1 MERTIDL
8 VAQALDLDPAEVRFR
23 NMITPDQMPYKVGLP
38 YRDGVTIEYDSG
50 DYPKALRMALEELG
64 GLEVIRERQRKAREE
79 GRYLGLGLGCY
90 VEGTGVGPFEG
101 ATVKIDP
108 SGKIAVAIGAC
119 PQGQGHETAFAQ
131 VAADIWG
138 VPMEDVFVSV
148 ADTSQVTM
156 GYGTIASRSTVTA
169 SGAIQDSSDKV
180 KEKVFAIAANV
191 LETAESDLELRGGRV
206 GVKGVPEMSMTL
218 KEVARAA
225 QPGWIHQRPAGIEA
239 GLEGTAYY
247 EPPTVTW
254 AYAANAAI
262 VEIDADTGQ
271 VRIERYVEVH
281 DAGTL
286 INPAMADG
294 QVKGGL
300 VQGLGGALFENM
312 VYDEEGQLQ
321 TGSFMDYLLPTASDV
336 PPITV
341 RHQQTPSPLNAFG
354 FKGLGEGGAIA
365 PPVVIAN
372 AVCDALR
379 PFKAEINATP
389 VRWETVAELM
399 GHDLQPSGD

>member
-1 MERTIDL
+1 VDL
-8 VAQALDLDPAEVRFR
+8 VANALDLDPAEVRLR
-23 NMITPDQMPYKVGLP
+23 NMISADQMPYKVGLV
-38 YRDGVTIEYDSG
+38 YRDGVSIEYDSG
-50 DYPKALRMALEELG
+50 DYPKALRTALDELG
-64 GLEVIRERQRKAREE
+64 GIDSIRDRQRKALDE

-90 VEGTGVGPFEG
+90 VEGTGIGPFEG

-108 SGKIAVAIGAC
+108 TGKVIVAVGAC
-119 PQGQGHETAFAQ
+119 PQGQGHETAYAQ

-138 VPMEDVFVSV
+138 VPIEDVFVSV
-148 ADTSQVTM
+148 ADTAQVTM
-156 GYGTIASRSTVTA
+156 GFGTIASRSAVTA

-180 KEKVFAIAANV
+180 KEKVFAIAAHV
-191 LETAESDLELRGGRV
+191 LEAAEGDLELRHGRI
-206 GVKGVPEMSMTL
+206 GVKGVPDMSMTL

-225 QPGWIHQRPAGIEA
+225 QPGWIHQRPEGIEA

-254 AYAANAAI
+254 SYAANAAI

-271 VRIERYVEVH
+271 VAIERYVEVH

-286 INPAMADG
+286 INPGMADG

-312 VYDEEGQLQ
+312 AYDEHGQLL

-341 RHQQTPSPLNAFG
+341 IHHETPSPLNKFG

-365 PPVVIAN
+365 PPAVIAN

-389 VRWETVAELM
+389 VRWETIAEVLC
-399 GHDLQPSGD
+399 HCSEDKSA

>member
-8 VAQALDLDPAEVRFR
+8 VANALDLDPAEVRLR
-23 NMITPDQMPYKVGLP
+23 NMITADRMPYKVGLV
-38 YRDGVTIEYDSG
+38 YRDGVSIEYDSG
-50 DYPKALRMALEELG
+50 DYPKALRTALEELG
-64 GLEVIRERQRKAREE
+64 GLAAIREHQRQALEE

-90 VEGTGVGPFEG
+90 VEGTGIGPFEG

-108 SGKIAVAIGAC
+108 TGKIAVAVGAC

-131 VAADIWG
+131 VTADIWG
-138 VPMEDVFVSV
+138 VPIEDVFVSV

-156 GYGTIASRSTVTA
+156 GFGTIASRSAVTA
-169 SGAIQDSSDKV
+169 SGAIQESSDKV

-191 LETAESDLELRGGRV
+191 LEASESDLELRDGGI

-225 QPGWIHQRPAGIEA
+225 QPGWSHQRPDGIEA
-239 GLEGTAYY
+239 GLEGAAYY

-254 AYAANAAI
+254 SYAANAAI
-262 VEIDADTGQ
+262 VEIDSDTGQ

-312 VYDEEGQLQ
+312 AYDEDGQLL

-336 PPITV
+336 PPISV
-341 RHQQTPSPLNAFG
+341 IHMETPSPLNAFG

-372 AVCDALR
+372 AVCDALK

-389 VRWETVAELM
+389 VRWETIAAIL
-399 GHDLQPSGD
+399 GHDLGDKTA